1 MGITGSVSRLGAA
14 LPKGHICSMSKSKRT
29 FTQVTVSGTKPSP
42 DKAPKSVDA
51 GTFVTPPQLKPETK
65 GPLESEEFGG
75 YDGPEPTR
83 FGDWEHKG
91 RVTDF

>member
-1 MGITGSVSRLGAA
+1 MNET
-14 LPKGHICSMSKSKRT
+14 KRT

-42 DKAPKSVDA
+42 DAAPKQVGA
-51 GTFVTPPQLKPETK
+51 ETFVTPPQLKPETK
-65 GPLESEEFGG
+65 GLPDQDEIGG

-83 FGDWEHKG
+83 YGDWEHKG

>member
-1 MGITGSVSRLGAA
+1 MGIGKNGSRLGTA
-14 LPKGHICSMSKSKRT
+14 PIKGIYDLMSETKRT
-29 FTQVTVSGTKPSP
+29 FTQVTVSGTKP
-42 DKAPKSVDA
+42 APKPVASEA
-51 GTFVTPPQLKPETK
+51 FVTPPQLKPETK
-65 GPLESEEFGG
+65 GTPGQEEIGG

>member
-1 MGITGSVSRLGAA
+1 
-14 LPKGHICSMSKSKRT
+14 MSESKRI
-29 FTQVTVSGTKPSP
+29 FTQVTVSGTKP
-42 DKAPKSVDA
+42 APKLVGA
-51 GTFVTPPQLKPETK
+51 EKFVTPPQLKPETK
-65 GPLESEEFGG
+65 GPLESEEIGG

>member
-1 MGITGSVSRLGAA
+1 MYF
-14 LPKGHICSMSKSKRT
+14 MSETKRT
-29 FTQVTVSGTKPSP
+29 FTQVTVSGTKP
-42 DKAPKSVDA
+42 APKPV
-51 GTFVTPPQLKPETK
+51 GPEKFVTPPQLKPETK
-65 GPLESEEFGG
+65 GLPDQEEFGG